1 MPDDP
6 EPTPLPKQK
15 PPEVSDMAAAF
26 NKAREAALSQK
37 QPPKPAGSAL
47 PTPDLP
53 STPPPEPPQS
63 VPTPTPPP
71 EPNAPKAKL
80 EYPKT
85 QAPSATPPPAPPP
98 QAPAKPAEP
107 AKGSA
112 DYNFRQ
118 LEAAKL
124 KAESEAKALQ
134 ARLAE
139 MEEKVKDA
147 EKLPTIIK
155 ELEDYKEKF
164 SRVELEKDPRFQAA
178 FQAKLDVEN
187 AKISDLVSVAVDGLE
202 KDVAA
207 DVEAVLRAPATAFR
221 ERQMKELVADMDPG
235 QQAAIWS
242 AYTSIKMVERA
253 KGEIEKQKAA
263 ELAKSTEN
271 LKSIKE
277 FEAVQAA
284 ENSKAEKRKM
294 ELLLDQELERA
305 SEAWPGVFKFKEG
318 DEEHNRR
325 VQDSRAFAKTLVSDL
340 RPTDIAQM
348 AAWTAYA
355 RGAAERE
362 AQWSALVGKLQEQ
375 VKALQ
380 GAGPSPGGSG
390 GGTPQE
396 PDLSAA
402 GMAKIFQ
409 NEWAKRR
416 GQ

>member
-1 MPDDP
+1 MPD
-6 EPTPLPKQK
+6 EPTQTDPPESKQK
-15 PPEVSDMAAAF
+15 LSVSVSDMAAAF
-26 NKAREAALSQK
+26 KKARDSALSQQ
-37 QPPKPAGSAL
+37 QPPKPPEPPA
-47 PTPDLP
+47 
-53 STPPPEPPQS
+53 TPPPEPPKATS
-63 VPTPTPPP
+63 TPTPP

-85 QAPSATPPPAPPP
+85 QAPSATPPPAPTP

-124 KAESEAKALQ
+124 KAESDAKALQ

-139 MEEKVKDA
+139 MEEKAKDA
-147 EKLPTIIK
+147 EKLPTILK
-155 ELEDYKEKF
+155 ELDEYKDRISKMD
-164 SRVELEKDPRFQAA
+164 LEKDPRFQAA

-187 AKISDLVSVAVDGLE
+187 AKINDLVSVAVDGLD
-202 KDVAA
+202 KDVSS

-221 ERQMKELVADMDPG
+221 ERQMKELVSDMDPG

-305 SEAWPGVFKFKEG
+305 SEAWPGVFKFKDG

-380 GAGPSPGGSG
+380 GAGPSSGGSG